1 MDLHSVGEDES
12 PGDVIAR
19 VLRDDILAGRLTGGE
34 RLIEEAI
41 AKKFGV
47 SRVPVREALGQLEGE
62 GFVTIVRYRGA
73 TVSTTLR
80 KDNRELLEVR
90 RGLEVLA
97 AQLAA
102 ANRGGSVAAELAAVA
117 ERIRPHA
124 AGQDRDVPTGS
135 AGDGGRPF
143 HDLIAIAAGNDQLR
157 EMLAGVNRRVAW
169 GLGDDPEASV
179 SDHAALAAA
188 IVSGASVQAGYLM
201 DEHLR
206 RDEQHFGVDP
216 TP

>member
-1 MDLHSVGEDES
+1 MDLHSVSEDES
-12 PGDVIAR
+12 PRDVIAR
-19 VLRDDILAGRLTGGE
+19 LLREDILAGRLAGGE
-34 RLIEEAI
+34 RLVEEAI
-41 AKKFGV
+41 AQKFGV

-102 ANRGGSVAAELAAVA
+102 ANRGGSVAAELSAVA
-117 ERIRPHA
+117 ERGHHHSPDHGARIDP
-124 AGQDRDVPTGS
+124 
-135 AGDGGRPF
+135 AGDVGRPF
-143 HDLIAIAAGNDQLR
+143 HDLIVIAAGNDQLR
-157 EMLAGVNRRVAW
+157 EILAGVNRRVAW

-179 SDHAALAAA
+179 SDHATLAAA
-188 IVSGASVQAGYLM
+188 ILSGASVQAGYLM

-206 RDEQHFGVDP
+206 RDEQYF
-216 TP
+216 

>member
-1 MDLHSVGEDES
+1 MDQHTIGEDES

-19 VLRDDILAGRLTGGE
+19 VVRDDILAGRLAAGE
-34 RLIEEAI
+34 RLVEEAI
-41 AKKFGV
+41 AKQFGV

-102 ANRGGSVAAELAAVA
+102 QNRGGAAAAELAEVA
-117 ERIRPHA
+117 QSTSGPA
-124 AGQDRDVPTGS
+124 
-135 AGDGGRPF
+135 DGRAIGRSF
-143 HDLIAIAAGNDQLR
+143 HDLVAVASGNDQLR
-157 EMLAGVNRRVAW
+157 ELPTPVGRRVAW
-169 GLGDDPEASV
+169 GLGDDPTASQQ
-179 SDHAALAAA
+179 DHAVLAAA
-188 IVSGASVQAGYLM
+188 ILRGATVQAGFLM

-206 RDEQHFGVDP
+206 RDEHGEDARKEP
-216 TP
+216 

>member
-12 PGDVIAR
+12 PGDAIAR
-19 VLRDDILAGRLTGGE
+19 TLRDDILAGRRAGGE
-34 RLIEEAI
+34 RLVEETI
-41 AKKFGV
+41 ARSFGV
-47 SRVPVREALGQLEGE
+47 SRVPVREALAQLEGE

-80 KDNRELLEVR
+80 KDNRELLQVR

-102 ANRGGSVAAELAAVA
+102 TNRGGTVAADLALVI
-117 ERIRPHA
+117 ERAHRVHTDQAGA
-124 AGQDRDVPTGS
+124 ADR
-135 AGDGGRPF
+135 RPF

-169 GLGDDPEASV
+169 GLGDDPDSSV
-179 SDHAALAAA
+179 SDHAALASA
-188 IVSGASVQAGYLM
+188 ILSGASVQAGYLM

-206 RDEQHFGVDP
+206 RDERHFGDGP
-216 TP
+216 MNH